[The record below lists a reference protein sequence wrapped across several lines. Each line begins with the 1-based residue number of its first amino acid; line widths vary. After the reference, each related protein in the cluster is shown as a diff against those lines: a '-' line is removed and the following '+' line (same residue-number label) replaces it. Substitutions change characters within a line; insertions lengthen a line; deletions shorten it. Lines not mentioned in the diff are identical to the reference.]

1 MSVQDEVYNEILRE
15 WEARVADPAIFEH
28 IDILFPAFAFSRVNA
43 GRVNDRWV
51 SRYKKDL
58 TLPRYRNAEKTC
70 VRRELRFREQ
80 GDWNNFVS
88 VFDRYMSDRG
98 LTSLFEVYKDISRE
112 LGLAMPMP
120 GDKEVVEAYER
131 KARRI
136 ALMDTLVDY
145 FCWNL
150 ENNKS
155 QKASAT
161 RTYLKKSRGLTLE
174 AASRLCLG
182 FVPGWEK
189 VTRYI
194 TIDRHF
200 KKEDLDAVCG
210 VVNDENYTAVGK
222 SHVLAVPYECG
233 GVVKGFLFR
242 RIDDSRPGPKYLAN
256 ANLDRGSVFFN
267 IKADRDPKDIIVVEG
282 EMDALK
288 ATAEGIDNV
297 VAIGGSEIAG
307 ERRRQVEDAL
317 RRGVKKITLCLDL
330 DPRKDSEEPNFEGR
344 HAHLMKCVHTIKDV
358 DPSFEEIYIAS
369 FDTPSDP
376 DEFIRKN
383 GVEAFRKM
391 IVDAVPYWE
400 YLYAYKKGN
409 Q

>member
-1 MSVQDEVYNEILRE
+1 MSDKEEVYITILCE
-15 WEARVADPAIFEH
+15 WEDRVANPAIYEH
-28 IDILFPAFAFSRVNA
+28 LDILFPAFAFRRVNA
-43 GRVNDRWV
+43 GRDKDHWS
-51 SRYKKDL
+51 SRYKLDL
-58 TLPRYRNAEKTC
+58 TIPSRRNSEKTR
-70 VRRELRFREQ
+70 VSRDLWFHEQ
-80 GDWNNFVS
+80 GDWDNSISFV
-88 VFDRYMSDRG
+88 DMYMRDRG
-98 LTSLFEVYKDISRE
+98 LTTMFEVYKDVSRE
-112 LGLAMPMP
+112 LGLAMPLP
-120 GDKEVVEAYER
+120 GDKEVVDAIE
-131 KARRI
+131 KKDRRG

-150 ENNKS
+150 EHNKS
-155 QKASAT
+155 PKASAT
-161 RTYLKKSRGLTLE
+161 RTYLKKSRGLSIKE
-174 AASRLCLG
+174 ASRLCLG

-194 TIDRHF
+194 TIDKHF
-200 KKEDLDAVCG
+200 RKEELDEVCG
-210 VVNDENYTAVGK
+210 VVNAENYTAVGK
-222 SHVLAVPYECG
+222 THVLSIPYECG

-242 RIDDSRPGPKYLAN
+242 RIDDTKPGPKYLAN
-256 ANLDRGSVFFN
+256 ADLDRGSVFFN
-267 IKADRDPKDIIVVEG
+267 IKADRDPKDIVVVEG

>member
-1 MSVQDEVYNEILRE
+1 MSDAEELYIAILRE
-15 WEARVADPAIFEH
+15 WEGRVADPVIYEH
-28 IDILFPAFAFSRVNA
+28 LDILFPAFAFRRVKA
-43 GRVNDRWV
+43 GQSDDHWA
-51 SRYKKDL
+51 SRYKLDL
-58 TLPRYRNAEKTC
+58 TIPRYRNAEKTR
-70 VRRELRFREQ
+70 VSRDLRFHEQ
-80 GDWNNFVS
+80 GDWDNYESFV
-88 VFDRYMSDRG
+88 DMYMRDRG
-98 LTSLFEVYKDISRE
+98 FTNMYEVYRDVSRV

-120 GDKEVVEAYER
+120 GDKEVVEAVER
-131 KARRI
+131 KSRRA

-210 VVNDENYTAVGK
+210 VVNEENFTAVGK
-222 SHVLAVPYECG
+222 SHVLAIPYECG

-242 RIDDSRPGPKYLAN
+242 RIEDSKPGPKYLAN
-256 ANLDRGSVFFN
+256 ADLDRGSVFFN

-358 DPSFEEIYIAS
+358 DPSFEEIYISS